1 VGLPWYAIL
10 LLLNHLFRISYF
22 REKVFIQL
30 PRKSYDMKTRKAVS
44 STVAGVAAVV
54 ALVVGLLIGGVALGP
69 VISPPPA
76 PVTRTV
82 TETVTAGAVTVTQTV
97 TGPGTTVT
105 VTQTAAG
112 GLTGELQIGT
122 LLCLSA
128 VLSSYAEN
136 EKVAMDL
143 AAREVNEFLQR
154 AGAGFR
160 IKLVHEDTACAPA
173 TAEEKIRSLYARG
186 IRFIVGPMTSAEV
199 RQVKGFADT
208 NKILLISQSS
218 TAPDLKIPGDFVFR
232 FTTADDI
239 QGPIG
244 PRLAKLLE
252 VTHFLY
258 VWRGDAWGDGLHAV
272 STSEA
277 RKLGLN
283 LELELRYAPDKTEFS
298 AEVSQL
304 AAKVQ
309 ELLNR
314 GIPAN
319 KIMVEIVGFDEVVA
333 FLSAAN
339 EYPVL
344 KQIRWFG
351 SDGTAVTAAIF
362 QDPAATQFAEQV
374 KWINP
379 LFFATTPDRKARVDA
394 EVLRVLGR
402 SPPDAYSYAAYS
414 AVWAFAL
421 GLMATQKYDAEAV
434 RAVLP
439 TIAQEFLSLKL
450 DEAGDLPYSDYI
462 LWVVKTVDGKPQW
475 VEAGRYVFA
484 SNTFEWAE
492 WFQP

>member
-1 VGLPWYAIL
+1 
-10 LLLNHLFRISYF
+10 
-22 REKVFIQL
+22 
-30 PRKSYDMKTRKAVS
+30 
-44 STVAGVAAVV
+44 
-54 ALVVGLLIGGVALGP
+54 
-69 VISPPPA
+69 
-76 PVTRTV
+76 
-82 TETVTAGAVTVTQTV
+82 
-97 TGPGTTVT
+97 
-105 VTQTAAG
+105 
-112 GLTGELQIGT
+112 
-122 LLCLSA
+122 
-128 VLSSYAEN
+128 
-136 EKVAMDL
+136 MDL

-160 IKLVHEDTACAPA
+160 IKLVHEDTGCAPA
-173 TAEEKIRSLYARG
+173 TAEEKIRSYFARG
-186 IRFIVGPMTSAEV
+186 IRLVIGPMSSAEV
-199 RQVKGFADT
+199 RQIKGFADT

-244 PRLAKLLE
+244 PRLAKLLG

-258 VWRGDAWGDGLHAV
+258 VWRGDAWGDGLHTV
-272 STSEA
+272 STGEA
-277 RKLGLN
+277 KKLGL
-283 LELELRYAPDKTEFS
+283 EVAFELRYAPDKTEFS

-309 ELLNR
+309 ELLGK
-314 GIPAN
+314 GIPGKN
-319 KIMVEIVGFDEVVA
+319 IMVEIVGFSEVNA
-333 FLSAAN
+333 FLATAN

-351 SDGTAVTAAIF
+351 SDGTAVSDTLLKEPSAA
-362 QDPAATQFAEQV
+362 QFAEET

-379 LFFATTPDRKARVDA
+379 LFLVTTPDRKARVDA

-414 AVWAFAL
+414 AVWAYAL
-421 GLMATQKYDAEAV
+421 GLMAAQKNDAEAV

-462 LWVVKTVDGKPQW
+462 LWVVKTVDGMPRW

-492 WFQP
+492 GFQP

>member
-1 VGLPWYAIL
+1 MKSRRAI
-10 LLLNHLFRISYF
+10 
-22 REKVFIQL
+22 
-30 PRKSYDMKTRKAVS
+30 S
-44 STVAGVAAVV
+44 STIAGVAAVV
-54 ALVVGLLIGGVALGP
+54 ALIIGLLVGGVALGP
-69 VISPPPA
+69 MLSPPPA
-76 PVTRTV
+76 AVTRTV
-82 TETVTAGAVTVTQTV
+82 TQTVTGGAVTVTQTI
-97 TGPGTTVT
+97 TGPGTTITQT
-105 VTQTAAG
+105 VTQTQTVAG
-112 GLTGELQIGT
+112 GLTGEVQIGT

-143 AAREVNEFLQR
+143 AAREVNEFLQSS
-154 AGAGFR
+154 GANFR

-173 TAEEKIRSLYARG
+173 TAEEKVRSLFARG
-186 IRFIVGPMTSAEV
+186 VRLIVGPMTSAEV
-199 RQVKGFADT
+199 RQIKGFADT

-244 PRLAKLLE
+244 PRLAKLLG

-258 VWRGDAWGDGLHAV
+258 IWRGDAWGDGLHAV
-272 STSEA
+272 STGEA

-283 LELELRYAPDKTEFS
+283 IELELRYAPDKTEFS

-304 AAKVQ
+304 ATKVQ
-309 ELLNR
+309 DLLNR
-314 GIPAN
+314 GVEAN

-339 EYPVL
+339 DYPVL

-362 QDPAATQFAEQV
+362 QDPAATQFAEQT

-379 LFFATTPDRKARVDA
+379 LFFATTPERKARVDA

-414 AVWAFAL
+414 AVWAYAL

-434 RAVLP
+434 KAILP

-450 DEAGDLPYSDYI
+450 DDAGDLPYSDYI
-462 LWVVKTVDGKPQW
+462 LWVVKTVDGKPKW

-484 SNTFEWAE
+484 SNTFEWAS

>member
-1 VGLPWYAIL
+1 
-10 LLLNHLFRISYF
+10 
-22 REKVFIQL
+22 
-30 PRKSYDMKTRKAVS
+30 
-44 STVAGVAAVV
+44 
-54 ALVVGLLIGGVALGP
+54 
-69 VISPPPA
+69 
-76 PVTRTV
+76 
-82 TETVTAGAVTVTQTV
+82 
-97 TGPGTTVT
+97 
-105 VTQTAAG
+105 
-112 GLTGELQIGT
+112 
-122 LLCLSA
+122 
-128 VLSSYAEN
+128 
-136 EKVAMDL
+136 
-143 AAREVNEFLQR
+143 
-154 AGAGFR
+154 
-160 IKLVHEDTACAPA
+160 
-173 TAEEKIRSLYARG
+173 
-186 IRFIVGPMTSAEV
+186 
-199 RQVKGFADT
+199 
-208 NKILLISQSS
+208 LISQSS

-258 VWRGDAWGDGLHAV
+258 VWRGDAWGDGLYTV

-309 ELLNR
+309 DLLNR

-374 KWINP
+374 EWINP

-414 AVWAFAL
+414 AVWAYAL
-421 GLMATQKYDAEAV
+421 GLMAAQKYDAEAV

-462 LWVVKTVDGKPQW
+462 LWVVKTVDGKPRW

-492 WFQP
+492 GFQP

>member
-1 VGLPWYAIL
+1 VVSDFTASQS
-10 LLLNHLFRISYF
+10 LNFRKSYF
-22 REKVFIQL
+22 REKAFIQL
-30 PRKSYDMKTRKAVS
+30 PRKVYDMKTRKAVS

-82 TETVTAGAVTVTQTV
+82 TQTVTGGAVTVTQTQ
-97 TGPGTTVT
+97 T

-112 GLTGELQIGT
+112 GLTGEVQIGS

-128 VLSSYAEN
+128 GLPDYAEN
-136 EKVAMDL
+136 NKVAMDL

-160 IKLVHEDTACAPA
+160 IKLVHEDTGCAPA
-173 TAEEKIRSLYARG
+173 TAEEKIRSYFARG
-186 IRFIVGPMTSAEV
+186 IRLVIGPMSSAEV
-199 RQVKGFADT
+199 RQIKGFADT

-244 PRLAKLLE
+244 PRLAKLLG

-258 VWRGDAWGDGLHAV
+258 VWRGDAWGDGLHTV
-272 STSEA
+272 STGEA
-277 RKLGLN
+277 KKLGL
-283 LELELRYAPDKTEFS
+283 EVVFELRYAPDKTEFS

-309 ELLNR
+309 ELINR
-314 GIPAN
+314 GISGN
-319 KIMVEIVGFDEVVA
+319 KIMVEIVGFSEVNA
-333 FLSAAN
+333 FLATAN

-351 SDGTAVTAAIF
+351 SDGTAVSDTLLKEPSAA
-362 QDPAATQFAEQV
+362 QFAEET

-379 LFFATTPDRKARVDA
+379 LFLVTTPDRKARVDA

-414 AVWAFAL
+414 AVWAYAL
-421 GLMATQKYDAEAV
+421 GLMAAQKNDAEAV

-462 LWVVKTVDGKPQW
+462 LWVVKTVDGKPRW

-492 WFQP
+492 GFQP

>member
-1 VGLPWYAIL
+1 M
-10 LLLNHLFRISYF
+10 
-22 REKVFIQL
+22 
-30 PRKSYDMKTRKAVS
+30 KSGKAVS

-76 PVTRTV
+76 PQTRTV
-82 TETVTAGAVTVTQTV
+82 TLTVTGGAVTVTQTV
-97 TGPGTTVT
+97 TGVGTTATVTKTAT

-112 GLTGELQIGT
+112 GLTGEVQIGS

-128 VLSSYAEN
+128 GLPDYAEN
-136 EKVAMDL
+136 NKVAMDL

-173 TAEEKIRSLYARG
+173 TSEEKIRSFFARG
-186 IRFIVGPMTSAEV
+186 IRLVVGPMSSAEI
-199 RQVKGFADT
+199 RQIKGFIDT

-244 PRLAKLLE
+244 PRLAKLLG

-258 VWRGDAWGDGLHAV
+258 VWRGDAWGDGLHTV
-272 STSEA
+272 STGEA
-277 RKLGLN
+277 RKLGL
-283 LELELRYAPDKTEFS
+283 EVVFELRYAPDKTEFS

-309 ELLNR
+309 ELINR
-314 GIPAN
+314 GIPGN
-319 KIMVEIVGFDEVVA
+319 KIMVEIVGFSEVNA
-333 FLSAAN
+333 FLATAS

-351 SDGTAVTAAIF
+351 SDGTAVSDTLLKEPSAAR
-362 QDPAATQFAEQV
+362 FAEEV

-379 LFFATTPDRKARVDA
+379 LYFAANPERKARVDA
-394 EVLRVLGR
+394 EVLKVLGR

-414 AVWAFAL
+414 AVWAYAL
-421 GLMATQKYDAEAV
+421 ALMATQKYDAEAV
-434 RAVLP
+434 RAVIP
-439 TIAQEFLSLKL
+439 TIAQEFLGLKL

-462 LWVVKTVDGKPQW
+462 LWVVKTVDGKPRW

-492 WFQP
+492 GFQP

>member
-1 VGLPWYAIL
+1 MERRKKGL
-10 LLLNHLFRISYF
+10 
-22 REKVFIQL
+22 
-30 PRKSYDMKTRKAVS
+30 
-44 STVAGVAAVV
+44 STAVAGGAVV
-54 ALVVGLLIGGVALGP
+54 VSLVIGLLIGGVALGP
-69 VISPPPA
+69 LLGGEPRVET
-76 PVTRTV
+76 VFRTA
-82 TETVTAGAVTVTQTV
+82 TVTA
-97 TGPGTTVT
+97 
-105 VTQTAAG
+105 TAAA
-112 GLTGELQIGT
+112 GLTGEVQIGS

-136 EKVAMDL
+136 ERVAMDL
-143 AAREVNEFLQR
+143 AAREVNDFLQK

-160 IKLVHEDTACAPA
+160 IRLVHEDTACAPA

-186 IRFIVGPMTSAEV
+186 VRFIVGPMTSAEI

-208 NKILLISQSS
+208 NRILLISQSS

-244 PRLAKLLE
+244 PRLAKLLG

-258 VWRGDAWGDGLHAV
+258 IWRGDAWGDGLHTV

-304 AAKVQ
+304 ANKVR
-309 ELLNR
+309 ELLGR
-314 GIPAN
+314 GIPGN
-319 KIMVEIVGFDEVVA
+319 QIMVEIVGFDEVVA
-333 FLSAAN
+333 FLSTAN
-339 EYPVL
+339 EYSEL

-351 SDGTAVTAAIF
+351 SDGTAVTATIF
-362 QDPAATQFAEQV
+362 QDPAATRFAEEV

-421 GLMATQKYDAEAV
+421 GLMASQKYDADAV
-434 RAVLP
+434 KAVLP
-439 TIAQEFLSLKL
+439 TIAQDFLSLKL
-450 DEAGDLPYSDYI
+450 DDAGDLPYSDYI
-462 LWVVKTVDGKPQW
+462 LWVVRTVGGKPTW
-475 VEAGRYVFA
+475 VEAGRYIYETN
-484 SNTFEWAE
+484 SFEWAQG
-492 WFQP
+492 FTP